1 MRGWEVK
8 PLGWIILMIII
19 AGLVYAA
26 YRGLVY
32 LQHRQIPGG
41 SSDLA

>member
-8 PLGWIILMIII
+8 PLGWIILMTVI
-19 AGLVYAA
+19 AGLAYAA

-32 LQHRQIPGG
+32 LQHRHPGG
-41 SSDLA
+41 PSDLT